1 MPIQELTT
9 HSLLDATYIKLSPA
23 ATDAQHT
30 LKNPW
35 PAWQDH
41 IVFCGNIAMNT
52 NKCSL
57 N

>member
-9 HSLLDATYIKLSPA
+9 HSLLDTTYIKLSPA
-23 ATDAQHT
+23 TTDAQHT
-30 LKNPW
+30 LKKPW
-35 PAWQDH
+35 PAWQNH

-52 NKCSL
+52 NECSL